1 MNTIKEHRKK
11 MGLTQIEL
19 ARALN
24 ITQGALSGY
33 ETGRYDPDTAMM
45 RRMAKFFSTSL
56 DELFG
61 VKDDDDQNR
70 EIGEIDFAL
79 SGAIRDLTDNEKL
92 DILDYVNMKK
102 AQRARLKNA
111 GEQQ

>member
-1 MNTIKEHRKK
+1 MNTIKEHRRK

-24 ITQGALSGY
+24 ISQGALSGY
-33 ETGRYDPDTAMM
+33 ETGRYDPDTVMM
-45 RRMAKFFSTSL
+45 QRMAKFFSTTL

-61 VKDDDDQNR
+61 EKNLQETDRQLGD
-70 EIGEIDFAL
+70 IDFAL

-102 AQRARLKNA
+102 AQRAR
-111 GEQQ
+111 Q